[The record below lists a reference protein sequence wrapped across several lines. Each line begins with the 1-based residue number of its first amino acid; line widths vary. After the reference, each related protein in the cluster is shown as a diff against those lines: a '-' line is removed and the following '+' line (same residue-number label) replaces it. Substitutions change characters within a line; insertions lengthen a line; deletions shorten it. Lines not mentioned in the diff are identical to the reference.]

1 MYRHSI
7 HAAVKCT
14 YPLGVK
20 SYYGSITVPYVNEAT
35 DRITD
40 NCTKISR
47 KKSND
52 MVRTIIIFI
61 N

>member
-14 YPLGVK
+14 YPLGFK
-20 SYYGSITVPYVNEAT
+20 SYYVSIKVPYDNEAT
-35 DRITD
+35 DRTTD

-47 KKSND
+47 NNS
-52 MVRTIIIFI
+52 MVRTIIIFV